1 GNSASRNGGGIF
13 NSQTGTVTVS
23 DSTFTGNSATNG
35 GGIFNTRSFVIPGL
49 VVPTTLTVSDSTF
62 TDNSATA
69 HGGGIDTL
77 GSATV
82 SGSTFTGNSAGS
94 GNGGLN
100 NEPGGLL
107 TQCHNVFIDDQAPD
121 VFP

>member
-1 GNSASRNGGGIF
+1 MGAAIF
-13 NSQTGTVTVS
+13 NAINVIVTPVGTQFFRGTLTVS
-23 DSTFTGNSATNG
+23 GSTFTGNSASITAAA
-35 GGIFNTRSFVIPGL
+35 S
-49 VVPTTLTVSDSTF
+49 TTFGT
-62 TDNSATA
+62 
-69 HGGGIDTL
+69 
-77 GSATV
+77 ATV

-107 TQCHNVFIDDQAPD
+107 TQFDNRFIDDQPPD